1 MLERSVP
8 GLGTRLRVSF
18 QPDAT
23 DRDIQRLLKQIN
35 GRIVDG
41 PLPAGFYLVE
51 LPVTDPDLVARL
63 LKDLASESGIV
74 RIAEPAPP

>member
-1 MLERSVP
+1 MSERSVP
-8 GLGTRLRVSF
+8 GLGTRLRMSF

-23 DRDIQRLLKQIN
+23 DRDIQRVLQEVN

-41 PLPAGFYLVE
+41 PSSTGFYMVE
-51 LPVTDPDLVARL
+51 LPVTDPDQVAKL

-74 RIAEPAPP
+74 RVAEPAPP